1 MQREASGACKR
12 PAPAL
17 VDIGA
22 AVALTEINA
31 GNSSVPSRMRS
42 AAPVKSV
49 VGSMKGCR

>member
-1 MQREASGACKR
+1 MQREAGVLGQR

-31 GNSSVPSRMRS
+31 CPFRKFH
-42 AAPVKSV
+42 PT
-49 VGSMKGCR
+49 